1 MMSNTAIN
9 RLRLVFHSVGLSCL
23 GGAIF
28 IQVLVFTNILQ
39 QGYFRAIENNSTILS
54 LELCLT
60 AFTVVYFLYFYQ
72 REIRSFLKR

>member
-1 MMSNTAIN
+1 MMTNTTLN

-39 QGYFRAIENNSTILS
+39 QGYFRAIENNSAILT

-60 AFTVVYFLYFYQ
+60 GFTVMYFLYFYQ